1 MTSYHI
7 KLEGDTLKVDFN
19 RDVPAK
25 GDQLVRD
32 AETRLDEM
40 IQSGEIKGGTLLKIS
55 GPQSIPI
62 CYTIAHRVSHLY
74 GAIAVCDPRIGH
86 VVVISTNPA
95 YPVGKRLDFVSQS
108 HDKQECDNAIN
119 TTESAFLVGIL
130 HAVSQDTGRSVPGH
144 GSAVSVQEGDTLKVG
159 FNPQVTAEG
168 DKIVTDT
175 VAQLEQLYASGKLKG
190 NLLKINGRASVLSS
204 YVIAHKVAHL
214 YGTIALFDPKIGDKG
229 LDRYIVAIS
238 HGEDYRV
245 GDTFDI
251 EYNQKP
257 NIKVVLCGP
266 PNTGKTVF
274 RDGLKQTIS
283 QLNDAPNDFFVISGC
298 PDGDGSWFSETARN
312 NRKSADKL
320 KQAYKA
326 NFTPK
331 FAQDK
336 AEVLRAIKNSLLLF
350 DVGGQ
355 PSSENE
361 TIMAEATHAVIL
373 AKTEADVIE
382 WQKFCQKLNLSVIAI
397 IYSDYEAR
405 QDSIETESPLLT
417 GIVHHLKRGED
428 VSGRPVIQALANLL
442 VNLTNS

>member
-1 MTSYHI
+1 MTSYNI
-7 KLEGDTLKVDFN
+7 KLEDDTLKVDFN

-40 IQSGEIKGGTLLKIS
+40 IQSGEIKGGTLLKIF
-55 GPQSIPI
+55 GPQSVPI
-62 CYTIAHRVSHLY
+62 CYTIAHKVGHLY
-74 GAIAVCDPRIGH
+74 GAIAVYDPRIGH
-86 VVVISTNPA
+86 VVVISTTPA

-108 HDKQECDNAIN
+108 HDKQEFDNAIN
-119 TTESAFLVGIL
+119 TTESAFLVSL
-130 HAVSQDTGRSVPGH
+130 
-144 GSAVSVQEGDTLKVG
+144 EGDTLKVG
-159 FNPQVTAEG
+159 FNPNVTADG
-168 DKIVTDT
+168 DKIVKDT
-175 VAQLEQLYASGKLKG
+175 AAQLEQLYASGKLKG

-204 YVIAHKVAHL
+204 YVIAHKLAHL

-283 QLNDAPNDFFVISGC
+283 QLNDAPRDFFVISGC
-298 PDGDGSWFSETARN
+298 PDGDGAYFSETARN
-312 NRKSADKL
+312 NPQLAEEL
-320 KQAYKA
+320 KKAYKA

-336 AEVLRAIKNSLLLF
+336 AEVLRVIKNSLLLF
-350 DVGGQ
+350 DVGGKIS
-355 PSSENE
+355 PENE

-373 AKTEADVIE
+373 AKTKADVIE
-382 WQKFCQKLNLSVIAI
+382 WQEFCQKLNLSVIAI
-397 IYSDYEAR
+397 IYSDYEAP

-417 GIVHHLKRGED
+417 GIVHHLERGED

>member
-7 KLEGDTLKVDFN
+7 NLEGDTLKVDFN

-40 IQSGEIKGGTLLKIS
+40 IQSGEIKGGTLLKIF
-55 GPQSIPI
+55 GPQSIAI
-62 CYTIAHRVSHLY
+62 CYTIAHKVGHLY

-86 VVVISTNPA
+86 VVVISTTPA
-95 YPVGKRLDFVSQS
+95 YPVGKRLDLVSQS
-108 HDKQECDNAIN
+108 HDKQECDNASN
-119 TTESAFLVGIL
+119 TTESSFLVSL
-130 HAVSQDTGRSVPGH
+130 
-144 GSAVSVQEGDTLKVG
+144 EGDTLKVG
-159 FNPQVTAEG
+159 FNPNVTADG
-168 DKIVTDT
+168 DQIVKDT
-175 VAQLEQLYASGKLKG
+175 AAQLEQLYASGKLKG

-204 YVIAHKVAHL
+204 YVIAHKLAHL

-229 LDRYIVAIS
+229 LDRYIVVIS

-251 EYNQKP
+251 EYNPKP

-298 PDGDGSWFSETARN
+298 PDGDGAWFSETARN
-312 NRKSADKL
+312 NSDRAKEF

-350 DVGGQ
+350 DVGGKIT
-355 PSSENE
+355 PENE

-382 WQKFCQKLNLSVIAI
+382 WQKICQKLNLSVIAI
-397 IYSDYEAR
+397 IYSDKEAS

-417 GIVHHLKRGED
+417 GIVHHLERGED
-428 VSGRPVIQALANLL
+428 VSGRPVIQALANFL

>member
-1 MTSYHI
+1 MTSYNI
-7 KLEGDTLKVDFN
+7 KLEDDTLKVDFN

-40 IQSGEIKGGTLLKIS
+40 IQSGEIKGGTLLKIF
-55 GPQSIPI
+55 GPQSVPI
-62 CYTIAHRVSHLY
+62 CYTIAHKVGHLY

-119 TTESAFLVGIL
+119 TTESAFLVSL
-130 HAVSQDTGRSVPGH
+130 
-144 GSAVSVQEGDTLKVG
+144 EGDTLKVG
-159 FNPQVTAEG
+159 FNPNVTADG
-168 DKIVTDT
+168 DKIVKDT
-175 VAQLEQLYASGKLKG
+175 AAQLEQLYASGKLKG

-204 YVIAHKVAHL
+204 YVIAHKLAHL

-266 PNTGKTVF
+266 PNTGKTVL

-283 QLNDAPNDFFVISGC
+283 QIDNAPNDFFVISGC
-298 PDGDGSWFSETARN
+298 PDGDGAWFSETARN
-312 NRKSADKL
+312 NEKRAKEL
-320 KQAYKA
+320 KKAYKA

-350 DVGGQ
+350 DVGGE
-355 PSSENE
+355 SSPENE

-382 WQKFCQKLNLSVIAI
+382 WQNFCQKLNLSVIAI
-397 IYSDYEAR
+397 IYSDYEAP